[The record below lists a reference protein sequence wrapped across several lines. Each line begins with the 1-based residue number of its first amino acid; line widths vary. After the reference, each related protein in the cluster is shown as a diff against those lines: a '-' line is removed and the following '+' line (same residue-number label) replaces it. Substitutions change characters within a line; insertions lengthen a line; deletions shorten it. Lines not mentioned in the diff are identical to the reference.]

1 MTFVLSGPDH
11 SSGPERDKR
20 SCESGLACCER
31 RSPRVLVSR
40 PGALLC
46 AEFAIKLY
54 SSDRR
59 RSTLGKP
66 NQAQN
71 SVFKA
76 LAERRGRLRLYSCR
90 AAYVPFVPFARS
102 DGLRLDVGFASISVG
117 AASS

>member
-1 MTFVLSGPDH
+1 MDQVFV
-11 SSGPERDKR
+11 
-20 SCESGLACCER
+20 CV
-31 RSPRVLVSR
+31 PRVVGTGMQHGPSR
-40 PGALLC
+40 SAASKLC
-46 AEFAIKLY
+46 PEFAIKLY

-117 AASS
+117 AASAPSTRKRTFV

>member
-11 SSGPERDKR
+11 SSGPERDK
-20 SCESGLACCER
+20 CGLGSGLACCER
-31 RSPRVLVSR
+31 RSPIVLVSR
-40 PGALLC
+40 PGTLLC
-46 AEFAIKLY
+46 PEFAIKLY
-54 SSDRR
+54 ISGRR

-76 LAERRGRLRLYSCR
+76 LAEPRVRLRLYSCR

-102 DGLRLDVGFASISVG
+102 DGL
-117 AASS
+117 